1 MNEEVEGHYQDSL
14 VKLSITLVREIV
26 YLSEKCLGVSIT

>member
-14 VKLSITLVREIV
+14 VKLLITLVREIV
-26 YLSEKCLGVSIT
+26 YLSERCSGVLIT